1 MKLMDVYFKEL
12 DDHQKIYGKDKS
24 ILLMQVGSFYEAYQT
39 DTLGFDLKI
48 ISELTNFI
56 ITKRDKSN
64 PITNIDN
71 PFTLGFPLN
80 SLNKYV
86 RILTDAGYQ
95 VKVVD
100 QNTNS
105 KSNTKITRHTKAIY
119 SSGTMIDLD
128 HKDNNYILGLWFDN
142 SDDETSIIGIT
153 IADISTGEWEIKDCL
168 CNKDDKYQ
176 SLDEVCRYINMYNPV
191 EIVLSSNTTINTN
204 VIKYLELE
212 DKNYY
217 IFDSKNKLFHKL
229 VYQNETLAK
238 IFNQKNSIEY
248 LDIEE
253 YHYGRISLML
263 LIDYIE
269 MHNPDLLKNL
279 TNVRN
284 YIDKKHL
291 YLGNNALNQL
301 YVLSSEGLQNK
312 IGNRYKSLFDVINFT
327 ATPMGRRRLKRELT
341 HPLISKQEIQSR
353 YDLIQK
359 VAKHTDELK
368 NELQYITDIEKMQ
381 KKLQIG
387 ELSPYDLYKWII
399 SYERI
404 MNVEKIID
412 NIYPLTT
419 TNINGIYTIMNKTFN
434 TEKLS
439 LFISIMN
446 IKDNLFQPK
455 INKELDIIQ
464 QKLDDNREIL
474 NKIAEYITNIGDK
487 KTAVCSVAF
496 NERDGHHLYTTK
508 KRWQT
513 IQNLLTKEDSKLE
526 VNKKSIVIQ
535 FTKFVGKDNSSSGTK
550 IFSDQLKKFSD
561 EIIEYENK
569 LAEKMQE
576 EYVKF
581 SIEFTNKY
589 KDELNEIINWIS
601 YIDFIYSGSQCMKKY
616 LYTIPIIVEDNKS
629 WLEASKI
636 RHPIVERIS
645 TNYIPF
651 DIQLGKEFTGITL
664 FGLNS
669 AGKSTLQKSV
679 GLNIILAQIGYP
691 VACDTLTYSPY
702 HSLFTRISGNDN
714 LFKGLSSFSVEMLE
728 IRNILKRTSNRSLI
742 IADEVCR
749 GTEYESGLIIV
760 LTMIKILSEKQS
772 NFITASHLHQI
783 VNSDIYKQLKNVKS
797 YHIHISYD
805 EETNIIK
812 YDRILREG
820 SGDNFYGLLVAKNLI
835 DDREFVQLSTDIKT
849 DILDIK
855 KETSKYNTKI
865 IKSQCQICKLTI
877 ADKANITSL
886 ETHHIV
892 FQKDAD
898 ENGIIN
904 SNGMK
909 HKNNASNL
917 MVVCQKCHDDIDRG
931 NIVVTRKIETSK
943 GDEIEIKFVEDIKLE
958 SIPKSEESNVD
969 EIEQKVI
976 NLSNKKLNQKLIKER
991 LSKENIHISVAK
1003 ISKILKNKIS

>member
-1 MKLMDVYFKEL
+1 M
-12 DDHQKIYGKDKS
+12 
-24 ILLMQVGSFYEAYQT
+24 
-39 DTLGFDLKI
+39 
-48 ISELTNFI
+48 
-56 ITKRDKSN
+56 
-64 PITNIDN
+64 
-71 PFTLGFPLN
+71 
-80 SLNKYV
+80 
-86 RILTDAGYQ
+86 
-95 VKVVD
+95 
-100 QNTNS
+100 
-105 KSNTKITRHTKAIY
+105 
-119 SSGTMIDLD
+119 
-128 HKDNNYILGLWFDN
+128 
-142 SDDETSIIGIT
+142 
-153 IADISTGEWEIKDCL
+153 
-168 CNKDDKYQ
+168 
-176 SLDEVCRYINMYNPV
+176 
-191 EIVLSSNTTINTN
+191 
-204 VIKYLELE
+204 ELE

-284 YIDKKHL
+284 YIDQQHL

-312 IGNRYKSLFDVINFT
+312 IGNRFKSLFDVINIT

-341 HPLISKQEIQSR
+341 HPLINTQDIQTR

-359 VAKHTDELK
+359 IVKHTDELK

-387 ELSPYDLYKWII
+387 ELSPYDLYKWIV

-404 MNVEKIID
+404 LNVEKIID
-412 NIYPLTT
+412 NIYPLKS

-439 LFISIMN
+439 LFVSIMN

-455 INKELDIIQ
+455 INKELDAIQ

-487 KTAVCSVAF
+487 KGAVCSVVF

-508 KRWQT
+508 KRWQS
-513 IQNLLTKEDSKLE
+513 IQNLVTKEDCKIE
-526 VNKKSIVIQ
+526 VNKKSIIIQ
-535 FTKFVGKDNSSSGTK
+535 FTKFVGKDNSATGTK
-550 IFSDQLKKFSD
+550 IFSDELKKISD
-561 EIIEYENK
+561 ELISYENK
-569 LAEKMQE
+569 LSEKMQE

-589 KDELNEIINWIS
+589 KNELSEIINWIS
-601 YIDFIYSGSQCMKKY
+601 YIDFLYSGSQCMKKY
-616 LYTIPIIVEDNKS
+616 LYTIPIIIEDSKS
-629 WLEASKI
+629 WLDASKI

-691 VACDTLTYSPY
+691 VACDKLLYSPY

-714 LFKGLSSFSVEMLE
+714 LFKGL
-728 IRNILKRTSNRSLI
+728 
-742 IADEVCR
+742 
-749 GTEYESGLIIV
+749 
-760 LTMIKILSEKQS
+760 
-772 NFITASHLHQI
+772 
-783 VNSDIYKQLKNVKS
+783 
-797 YHIHISYD
+797 
-805 EETNIIK
+805 
-812 YDRILREG
+812 
-820 SGDNFYGLLVAKNLI
+820 
-835 DDREFVQLSTDIKT
+835 
-849 DILDIK
+849 
-855 KETSKYNTKI
+855 
-865 IKSQCQICKLTI
+865 
-877 ADKANITSL
+877 
-886 ETHHIV
+886 
-892 FQKDAD
+892 
-898 ENGIIN
+898 
-904 SNGMK
+904 
-909 HKNNASNL
+909 
-917 MVVCQKCHDDIDRG
+917 
-931 NIVVTRKIETSK
+931 
-943 GDEIEIKFVEDIKLE
+943 
-958 SIPKSEESNVD
+958 
-969 EIEQKVI
+969 
-976 NLSNKKLNQKLIKER
+976 
-991 LSKENIHISVAK
+991 
-1003 ISKILKNKIS
+1003 

>member
-12 DDHQKIYGKDKS
+12 EDHQKIYGKDKS

-64 PITNIDN
+64 PVTNIDN

-100 QNTNS
+100 QNNNS
-105 KSNTKITRHTKAIY
+105 KYNSKITRHTKAIY

-142 SDDETSIIGIT
+142 SDDETNIIGIT

-168 CNKDDKYQ
+168 CLKDDKYQ

-191 EIVLSSNTTINTN
+191 EIVLSSNTTINTSI
-204 VIKYLELE
+204 IKYLELE

-284 YIDKKHL
+284 YIDQQHL

-312 IGNRYKSLFDVINFT
+312 IGNRFKSLFDVINIT

-341 HPLISKQEIQSR
+341 HPLINTQDIQTR

-359 VAKHTDELK
+359 IAKHTDELK

-387 ELSPYDLYKWII
+387 ELSPYDLYKWIV

-404 MNVEKIID
+404 LNVEKIID
-412 NIYPLTT
+412 NIYPLKS

-439 LFISIMN
+439 LFVSIMN

-455 INKELDIIQ
+455 INKELDAIQ

-487 KTAVCSVAF
+487 KGAVCSVVF

-508 KRWQT
+508 KRWQST
-513 IQNLLTKEDSKLE
+513 CNLVTKEDCKIE

-535 FTKFVGKDNSSSGTK
+535 FTKFVGKDNSATGTK
-550 IFSDQLKKFSD
+550 IFSDELKKISD
-561 EIIEYENK
+561 ELISYENK
-569 LAEKMQE
+569 LSEKMQE

-589 KDELNEIINWIS
+589 KNELSEIINWVS
-601 YIDFIYSGSQCMKKY
+601 YIDFLYSGSQCMKKY
-616 LYTIPIIVEDNKS
+616 FYTIPIIIEDSKS
-629 WLEASKI
+629 WLDASKI

-651 DIQLGKEFTGITL
+651 DIQLGKEYTGITL

-691 VACDTLTYSPY
+691 VACDKLLYSPY

-728 IRNILKRTSNRSLI
+728 IRNILKRTNNRSLI

-805 EETNIIK
+805 EATNIIK

-849 DILDIK
+849 EILDIK
-855 KETSKYNTKI
+855 KETSRYNTKI
-865 IKSQCQICKLTI
+865 LKSQCQICKLSITT
-877 ADKANITSL
+877 NSNSTSL

-909 HKNNASNL
+909 HKNNTSNL
-917 MVVCQKCHDDIDRG
+917 IVVCQKCHDDIDRG

-943 GDEIEIKFVEDIKLE
+943 GEELDITYVEDTKIE
-958 SIPKSEESNVD
+958 NIPDSEESK
-969 EIEQKVI
+969 IEEVEEKVI
-976 NLSNKKLNQKLIKER
+976 NLSKKKLNQKLIKER
-991 LSKENIHISVAK
+991 LSKENINISVAK
-1003 ISKILKNKIS
+1003 ISKILNKFI

>member
-12 DDHQKIYGKDKS
+12 EDHQKIYGKDKS

-39 DTLGFDLKI
+39 DNLGFDLKI

-100 QNTNS
+100 QNNNS
-105 KSNTKITRHTKAIY
+105 KFNTKITRHTKAIY

-142 SDDETSIIGIT
+142 SDDETNIIGIT

-168 CNKDDKYQ
+168 CSKDDKYQ

-191 EIVLSSNTTINTN
+191 EIVLSSNTTIHTSI
-204 VIKYLELE
+204 IKYLELE

-238 IFNQKNSIEY
+238 IFYQKNSIEY

-284 YIDKKHL
+284 YIDQQHL

-312 IGNRYKSLFDVINFT
+312 IGNRFKSLFDVINIT

-341 HPLISKQEIQSR
+341 HPLINTQDIQTR

-359 VAKHTDELK
+359 IAKHTDELK
-368 NELQYITDIEKMQ
+368 TELQYITDIEKMQ

-387 ELSPYDLYKWII
+387 ELSPYDLYKWIV

-404 MNVEKIID
+404 LNVEKIID
-412 NIYPLTT
+412 TIYPLKS
-419 TNINGIYTIMNKTFN
+419 TNINNIYTIMKKTFN
-434 TEKLS
+434 IDKLS
-439 LFISIMN
+439 LYVSIMN

-455 INKELDIIQ
+455 INKELDMIQ

-487 KTAVCSVAF
+487 KGAVCSVAF

-508 KRWQT
+508 KRWQS
-513 IQNLLTKEDSKLE
+513 IQNIVTKEDSKLE
-526 VNKKSIVIQ
+526 INKKSIQIQ
-535 FTKFVGKDNSSSGTK
+535 FTKFVGKDNSATGTK
-550 IFSDQLKKFSD
+550 IFSDELKKISD
-561 EIIEYENK
+561 ELISYENK
-569 LAEKMQE
+569 LSEKMQE

-589 KDELNEIINWIS
+589 KDELSEIINWVS
-601 YIDFIYSGSQCMKKY
+601 YIDFLYSGSQCMKKY
-616 LYTIPIIVEDNKS
+616 LYTIPNIVEDSKS

-728 IRNILKRTSNRSLI
+728 IRNILKRTNNRSLI

-760 LTMIKILSEKQS
+760 LTMIKILSDKQS

-783 VNSDIYKQLKNVKS
+783 VNSDVYKQLKNVKS

-835 DDREFVQLSTDIKT
+835 DDQEFVQLSTEIKT
-849 DILDIK
+849 DVLSIK

-865 IKSQCQICKLTI
+865 IKSECQICKLTI
-877 ADKANITSL
+877 SSKANVTSL

-898 ENGIIN
+898 ENGVIN

-909 HKNNASNL
+909 HIHNASNL

-943 GDEIEIKFVEDIKLE
+943 GEELDIKFIEDIKLE
-958 SIPKSEESNVD
+958 SIHNSEESK
-969 EIEQKVI
+969 IEEKVI
-976 NLSNKKLNQKLIKER
+976 NLSKKKLNQKLIKER
-991 LSKENIHISVAK
+991 LFKENIHISVAK
-1003 ISKILKNKIS
+1003 ISKILKNKII